1 MVWIYLG
8 ILGFSCWWP
17 WTVPGW
23 EGVGFLPWL
32 LSLSAPWMCLHMKTS
47 VLVSLLFSGRTVKFN
62 KGYTALS
69 QTADEN
75 LVSLDSDR

>member
-8 ILGFSCWWP
+8 ILGFSWWWP
-17 WTVPGW
+17 W
-23 EGVGFLPWL
+23 VGRSGIPAL
-32 LSLSAPWMCLHMKTS
+32 APQP
-47 VLVSLLFSGRTVKFN
+47 VSSMDVFAHKNICAGLTPLCSGRTVKFN

>member
-8 ILGFSCWWP
+8 TLGFSWWWP
-17 WTVPGW
+17 WTVPGL

-32 LSLSAPWMCLHMKTS
+32 LSLSAPWMCFHMKHLCWS
-47 VLVSLLFSGRTVKFN
+47 HCSDRSVKFN